1 MRPVCK
7 DFICFHMGTRST
19 KKVEFPCALIE
30 STIITGRQSCRIEG
44 DVKGGGDARLMED
57 GQCLVNR

>member
-19 KKVEFPCALIE
+19 KKVLLSLA
-30 STIITGRQSCRIEG
+30 GRAAGSRAMLKVEATQG
-44 DVKGGGDARLMED
+44 KKMED